1 MVSASLLAS
10 LEPEA
15 LSDADAARF
24 VEAMDA
30 LSDTAFGA
38 YRGLVYDTPA
48 FKDFFRA
55 MTPIAE
61 IAGLKIGSRP
71 SSRTKSSAIEDLR
84 AIPWVFSW
92 AQSRAM
98 LPGWYGTGEGL
109 DRKSVGWGKS
119 VSVRVD
125 LGGRRVLQKKK
136 NE

>member
-15 LSDADAARF
+15 LSDKDAARF
-24 VEAMDA
+24 TAAMDQ
-30 LSDTAFGA
+30 LSDGAFAA

-61 IAGLKIGSRP
+61 IATLKIGSRP
-71 SSRTKSSAIEDLR
+71 SSRTKTSAIEDLR

-92 AQSRAM
+92 AQSREI
-98 LPGWYGTGEGL
+98 LPGWDGTGEGF
-109 DRKSVGWGKS
+109 GEFGEEA
-119 VSVRVD
+119 
-125 LGGRRVLQKKK
+125 VLAEK
-136 NE
+136 

>member
-1 MVSASLLAS
+1 MVTASLLAS

-84 AIPWVFSW
+84 AIPVEESAQQCERGVDRIDMILRFGAHGFS
-92 AQSRAM
+92 S
-98 LPGWYGTGEGL
+98 
-109 DRKSVGWGKS
+109 
-119 VSVRVD
+119 
-125 LGGRRVLQKKK
+125 
-136 NE
+136 

>member
-1 MVSASLLAS
+1 MVTASLLAS

-71 SSRTKSSAIEDLR
+71 SSRTKSSAIEALR
-84 AIPWVFSW
+84 AIPWMFSW
-92 AQSRAM
+92 AQSRAL
-98 LPGWYGTGEGL
+98 LPGWYGTGGGL
-109 DRKSVGWGKS
+109 GRKYVVSGESVA
-119 VSVRVD
+119 VV
-125 LGGRRVLQKKK
+125 
-136 NE
+136 